1 MNNIKLNIGLSLV
14 LTGVPYGMYL
24 NWLYPSWPWSPVFM
38 IISIILL
45 FDFKSINRWS
55 MPRILKVIIF
65 FQLLMITYGVFSGNE
80 GMSSKYLSFHLYIIS
95 LCFCLKTC
103 IGKDYD
109 NFSHVLFFCSIPL
122 SILGAVLMQLGMVVG
137 ETAWMLKQEDEDYSI
152 EPFTVATGVLIN
164 LFSALVMEKKNRY
177 YKILFFILLII
188 DLYVLFGTTKRTPVF
203 VAIMG
208 TFLYLYKTHAF
219 TLNRNA
225 IMGNILL
232 CFFVLFIVYLQIPA
246 VQEMVDGFFDNFTKG
261 VLVLFGDTSVS
272 DATGSAEAR
281 VRSREFAFQ
290 YIDNNFA
297 LEDYII
303 GAGYMTRWLDAPLLQ
318 SYLDMGIFG
327 FFLYLY
333 IVIIYPLNT
342 IRIKE
347 PDKALLIA
355 IMVSLYPILSCL
367 NSGNPYQYIKYTA
380 VCLIAYFS
388 VSNYRFKRTEK

>member
-24 NWLYPSWPWSPVFM
+24 NWLYPSWSWSPVFM

-103 IGKDYD
+103 LGKDYD

-122 SILGAVLMQLGMVVG
+122 SILGAVLMQLGLVVG
-137 ETAWMLKQEDEDYSI
+137 DTAWMLKQENEAYAI
-152 EPFTVATGVLIN
+152 EPFTVAMGALIN
-164 LFSALVMEKKNRY
+164 LFSALVMDKKNGY
-177 YKILFFILLII
+177 LKWLFFILLLI
-188 DLYVLFGTTKRTPVF
+188 DLYVLFAITKRTPVF

-225 IMGNILL
+225 IIGNILL

-246 VQEMVDGFFDNFTKG
+246 AQEMVDGFFDNFSKG
-261 VLVLFGDTSVS
+261 VLVLFGDSSVS
-272 DATGSAEAR
+272 DATGSADER

-290 YIDNNFA
+290 YIDYHFA

-303 GAGYMTRWLDAPLLQ
+303 GAGYMTKWLDAPILQ
-318 SYLDMGIFG
+318 SYLDMGILG

-333 IVIIYPLNT
+333 IVIIYPLNA

-355 IMVSLYPILSCL
+355 IMVSLYAILSCL
-367 NSGNPYQYIKYTA
+367 NSGHPYQYIKYTPI
-380 VCLIAYFS
+380 CLIAFFS
-388 VSNYRFKRTEK
+388 VSNYSKISIE